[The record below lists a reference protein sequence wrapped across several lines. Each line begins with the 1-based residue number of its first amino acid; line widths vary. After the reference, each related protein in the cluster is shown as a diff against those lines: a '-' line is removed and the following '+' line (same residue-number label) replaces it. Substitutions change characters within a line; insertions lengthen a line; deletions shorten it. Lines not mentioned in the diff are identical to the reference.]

1 MGPSCEQM
9 VDFVKLYNACKSTT
23 LIIEAMKTHHPGMN
37 VLNKMLIY
45 SLVRMFKVKGII
57 HDTRQ
62 NSGSGRSTAA
72 RTRSKH

>member
-9 VDFVKLYNACKSTT
+9 VDFVKLYHACKSTT

-45 SLVRMFKVKGII
+45 SLVRKFNVKDTI
-57 HDTRQ
+57 HETRQ
-62 NSGSGRSTAA
+62 NSGSRRSMSACTKN
-72 RTRSKH
+72 KH